1 MSEEQVAEVSEVAEV
16 APSVAVSDDWR
27 SVLDEDIRDH
37 KSLSTIKSV
46 AQLGKSF
53 VNQNWMVGADKLAV
67 PGKYATDE
75 DWKIVDSKLGRPE
88 TPEGYK
94 LENNLA
100 EGMTDSPEML
110 EGFQSAAHN
119 VGLRPAQAQGLLDWY
134 NEQMGGQIEADT
146 GQGEQLRADAELE
159 LKREYGP
166 AYDDRMGNARAVVSE
181 FGNDGLAD
189 IQLADGRPLGDHPEM
204 IKMMVNVSEFINS
217 RISEDTLE
225 GMKHSGAMT
234 PADINAKI
242 QETMGEVG
250 KTPFWI
256 ARHPQHDAA
265 KAEVNRLTHMLTGE
279 AL

>member
-1 MSEEQVAEVSEVAEV
+1 
-16 APSVAVSDDWR
+16 
-27 SVLDEDIRDH
+27 
-37 KSLSTIKSV
+37 
-46 AQLGKSF
+46 
-53 VNQNWMVGADKLAV
+53 
-67 PGKYATDE
+67 
-75 DWKIVDSKLGRPE
+75 
-88 TPEGYK
+88 
-94 LENNLA
+94 
-100 EGMTDSPEML
+100 
-110 EGFQSAAHN
+110 
-119 VGLRPAQAQGLLDWY
+119 
-134 NEQMGGQIEADT
+134 
-146 GQGEQLRADAELE
+146 
-159 LKREYGP
+159 
-166 AYDDRMGNARAVVSE
+166 
-181 FGNDGLAD
+181 
-189 IQLADGRPLGDHPEM
+189 M